1 MYPKYDFKKPNLNY
15 GIVGNCRSSAL
26 INYDASIDW
35 CCLPN
40 FDSPSVFANI
50 LDDEIGGHFKIF
62 CDKNYNI
69 TQKYSENTCIL
80 ITTFSN
86 NHDEFEIIDFMPRYQ
101 KESGVFYSPPEII
114 RIFKLLKGEPRFKIV
129 YDPRLEYSNGITNN
143 YIKERFIVS
152 VIDHENHDTLY
163 LYTSFNKKNFLNG
176 TELILNKDHF
186 VNISYHEKIKSFDID
201 DALFEFD
208 KTKVYWRNWCSKTP
222 TFKLYNDEII
232 RSAITLK
239 LLTYEKTGAV
249 LAAATT
255 SIPETIGEVRNWDYR
270 FCWIRDSSMV
280 IKVVAKLGH
289 KKIVKDYIK
298 YILNLIPEKN
308 EKLQIMYGINGE
320 KNLTEKTLDYL
331 KGYMGSKPVR
341 IGNAAYIQKQ
351 NDMYGILMDAI
362 HFQIIKFNNDD
373 KHQELWSIVKS
384 IVWVVANNWKLPD
397 KGIWEYRNEDR
408 HFTFSKVLCWVAIDR
423 AIKVSE
429 LIQNG
434 ISAQK
439 WKPLRKEIFEDIM
452 KNAWNEK
459 KEAFTQ
465 SYDSEH
471 LDASVLLM
479 EPYGFLDSKNEKYIK
494 TVKAIEKDLLKDGLM
509 YRYKNIDDFGLPSS
523 SFTVCSFWLIDSLF
537 KIGEEKK
544 AIKLFDNLLKF
555 SNHLNLFS
563 EDIDFKSK
571 RMLGNFPQAYSHL
584 ALIDTALNFNL
595 KLDSK

>member
-1 MYPKYDFKKPNLNY
+1 MLRENVSLENNLSF
-15 GIVGNCRSSAL
+15 GIVGNCKSAAL
-26 INYDASIDW
+26 INHYGSIVW

-40 FDSPSVFANI
+40 FDSPSIFAHV
-50 LDDEIGGHFKIF
+50 LDDEIGGIFKIII
-62 CDKNYNI
+62 DDSYSVI
-69 TQKYSENTCIL
+69 QKYSDNTSIL
-80 ITTFSN
+80 ITNFSN
-86 NHDEFEIIDFMPRYQ
+86 NDNEFEIIDFMPRYQ
-101 KESGVFYSPPEII
+101 RENGSFYSPPEII
-114 RIFKLLKGEPRFKIV
+114 RIFKHIKGKPKFKIL
-129 YDPRLEYSNGITNN
+129 YDPRLEYSNGVTNS

-163 LYTSFNKKNFLNG
+163 LYTSFNKKKFLDQPEIVLEKN
-176 TELILNKDHF
+176 HF
-186 VNISYHEKIKSFDID
+186 VNISYHEKIKYFDID
-201 DALFEFD
+201 EALFEFD

-222 TFKLYNDEII
+222 KYKLYNDEIL

-270 FCWIRDSSMV
+270 FCWIRDASMV

-289 KKIVKDYIK
+289 KKIVKDFIK

-320 KNLTEKTLDYL
+320 KNLTEKTLNYL
-331 KGYMGSKPVR
+331 KGYMNSKPVR

-351 NDMYGILMDAI
+351 NDIYGILMDAI
-362 HFQIIKFNNDD
+362 HFQIVKFNDDD
-373 KHQELWSIVKS
+373 KNQELWSIVKS

-397 KGIWEYRNEDR
+397 KGIWEYRNEDK

-429 LIQNG
+429 IIQNG
-434 ISAQK
+434 TSAKK
-439 WKPLRKEIFEDIM
+439 WKPLRKEIYDDIM

-465 SYDSEH
+465 SYNSDH

-479 EPYGFLDSKNEKYIK
+479 EPYGFIDAKNEKYIK
-494 TVKAIEKDLLKDGLM
+494 TVKAIEDELCEDGLM
-509 YRYKNIDDFGLPSS
+509 YRYKNVDDFGLPSS

-537 KIGEEKK
+537 KIGYQKK
-544 AIKLFDNLLKF
+544 ALNMFDNLLKH

-563 EDIDFKSK
+563 EDIDFKT
-571 RMLGNFPQAYSHL
+571 RRLLGNFPQAYSHL

-595 KLDSK
+595 EFDNS

>member
-1 MYPKYDFKKPNLNY
+1 MCPKYDFKKPNLNY
-15 GIVGNCRSSAL
+15 GIVGNCRSAAL

-50 LDDEIGGHFKIF
+50 LDDEIGGHFKIL
-62 CDKNYNI
+62 CHKTYNI

-152 VIDHENHDTLY
+152 VIDQENHDTLY
-163 LYTSFNKKNFLNG
+163 LYTSFNKKKFLNG

-186 VNISYHEKIKSFDID
+186 VNISYHEKIKPFEINDS
-201 DALFEFD
+201 LFEFD

-222 TFKLYNDEII
+222 TFKLYNYEII

-320 KNLTEKTLDYL
+320 KNLKEKTLDYL

-362 HFQIIKFNNDD
+362 HFQIIKFDDDD

-423 AIKVSE
+423 AIKVSK

-439 WKPLRKEIFEDIM
+439 WEPLRKEIFEDII

-465 SYDSEH
+465 SYNSEH

-509 YRYKNIDDFGLPSS
+509 YRYKNVDDFGLPTS

>member
-15 GIVGNCRSSAL
+15 GIVGNCRSAAL

-280 IKVVAKLGH
+280 IKVVAKLGN

>member
-15 GIVGNCRSSAL
+15 GIVGNCRSAAL

-50 LDDEIGGHFKIF
+50 LDDEIGGHFKVF

-163 LYTSFNKKNFLNG
+163 LYTSFNKKKFLNG
-176 TELILNKDHF
+176 SELILNKDHF
-186 VNISYHEKIKSFDID
+186 VNISYHEKIKSFDIG

-544 AIKLFDNLLKF
+544 ALKLFDKLLKF

>member
-1 MYPKYDFKKPNLNY
+1 MCPKYDFKKPNLNY
-15 GIVGNCRSSAL
+15 GIVGNCRSAAL

-152 VIDHENHDTLY
+152 VIDQENHDTLY
-163 LYTSFNKKNFLNG
+163 LYTSFNKKKFLNG

-186 VNISYHEKIKSFDID
+186 VNISYHEKIKPFEINDS
-201 DALFEFD
+201 LFEFD

-222 TFKLYNDEII
+222 TFKLYNYEII

-320 KNLTEKTLDYL
+320 KNLKEKTLDYL

-362 HFQIIKFNNDD
+362 HFQIIKFDDDD

-423 AIKVSE
+423 AIKVSK

-439 WKPLRKEIFEDIM
+439 WEPLRKEIFEDII

-465 SYDSEH
+465 SYNSEH

-509 YRYKNIDDFGLPSS
+509 YRYKNVDDFGLPTS

>member
-15 GIVGNCRSSAL
+15 GIVGNCRSAAL

-50 LDDEIGGHFKIF
+50 LDDETGGHFKIF

-101 KESGVFYSPPEII
+101 KESGAFYSPPEII

-129 YDPRLEYSNGITNN
+129 YDPRLEYSNGTTNN

-163 LYTSFNKKNFLNG
+163 LYTSFNKKKFLNG

-439 WKPLRKEIFEDIM
+439 WKPLKKEIFEDIM
-452 KNAWNEK
+452 KNAWSDK

-479 EPYGFLDSKNEKYIK
+479 ESYGFLDSKNEKYIK

-509 YRYKNIDDFGLPSS
+509 YRYKNVDDFGLPSS

-584 ALIDTALNFNL
+584 ALIDTALNFNS

>member
-1 MYPKYDFKKPNLNY
+1 MLRENVSLENNLSF
-15 GIVGNCRSSAL
+15 GIVGNCKSAAL
-26 INYDASIDW
+26 INHYGSIVW

-40 FDSPSVFANI
+40 FDSPSIFAHV
-50 LDDEIGGHFKIF
+50 LDDEIGGIFKIII
-62 CDKNYNI
+62 DDSYSVI
-69 TQKYSENTCIL
+69 QKYSDNTSIL
-80 ITTFSN
+80 ITNFSN
-86 NHDEFEIIDFMPRYQ
+86 NENEFEIIDFMPRYQ
-101 KESGVFYSPPEII
+101 RENGSFYSPPEII
-114 RIFKLLKGEPRFKIV
+114 RIFKHIKGKPKFKIL
-129 YDPRLEYSNGITNN
+129 YDPRLEYSNGVTNS

-163 LYTSFNKKNFLNG
+163 LYTSFNKKKFLDQPEIVLEKN
-176 TELILNKDHF
+176 HF
-186 VNISYHEKIKSFDID
+186 VNISYHEKIKYFDID
-201 DALFEFD
+201 EALFEFD

-222 TFKLYNDEII
+222 KYKLYNDEIL

-270 FCWIRDSSMV
+270 FCWIRDASMV

-289 KKIVKDYIK
+289 KKIVKDFIK

-320 KNLTEKTLDYL
+320 KNLTEKTLNYL
-331 KGYMGSKPVR
+331 KGYMNSKPVR

-351 NDMYGILMDAI
+351 NDIYGILMDAI
-362 HFQIIKFNNDD
+362 HFQIVKFNDDD
-373 KHQELWSIVKS
+373 KNQELWSIVKS

-397 KGIWEYRNEDR
+397 KGIWEYRNEDK

-429 LIQNG
+429 IIQNG
-434 ISAQK
+434 TSAKK
-439 WKPLRKEIFEDIM
+439 WKPLRKEIYDDIM

-465 SYDSEH
+465 SYNSDH

-479 EPYGFLDSKNEKYIK
+479 EPYGFIDAKNEKYIK
-494 TVKAIEKDLLKDGLM
+494 TVKAIEDELCEDGLM
-509 YRYKNIDDFGLPSS
+509 YRYKNVDDFGSPSS

-537 KIGEEKK
+537 KIGYQKK
-544 AIKLFDNLLKF
+544 ALNMFDNLLKH

-563 EDIDFKSK
+563 EDIDFKT
-571 RMLGNFPQAYSHL
+571 RRLLGNFPQAYSHL

-595 KLDSK
+595 EFDNS

>member
-1 MYPKYDFKKPNLNY
+1 MLRENVSLENNLSF
-15 GIVGNCRSSAL
+15 GIVGNCKSAAL
-26 INYDASIDW
+26 INHYGSIVW

-40 FDSPSVFANI
+40 FDSPSIFAHV
-50 LDDEIGGHFKIF
+50 LDDEIGGIFKIII
-62 CDKNYNI
+62 DDSYSVI
-69 TQKYSENTCIL
+69 QKYSDNTSIL
-80 ITTFSN
+80 ITNFSN
-86 NHDEFEIIDFMPRYQ
+86 NENEFEIIDFMPRYQ
-101 KESGVFYSPPEII
+101 RENGSFYSPPEII
-114 RIFKLLKGEPRFKIV
+114 RIFKHIKGKPKFKIL
-129 YDPRLEYSNGITNN
+129 YDPRLEYSNGVTNS

-163 LYTSFNKKNFLNG
+163 LYTSFNKKKFLDQPEIVLEKN
-176 TELILNKDHF
+176 HF
-186 VNISYHEKIKSFDID
+186 VNISYHEKIKHFDID
-201 DALFEFD
+201 EALFEFD

-222 TFKLYNDEII
+222 KYKLYNDEIL

-270 FCWIRDSSMV
+270 FCWIRDASMV

-289 KKIVKDYIK
+289 KKIVKDFIK

-320 KNLTEKTLDYL
+320 KNLTEKTLNYL
-331 KGYMGSKPVR
+331 KGYMNSKPVR

-351 NDMYGILMDAI
+351 NDIYGILMDAI
-362 HFQIIKFNNDD
+362 HFQIVKFNDDD
-373 KHQELWSIVKS
+373 KNQELWSIVKS

-397 KGIWEYRNEDR
+397 KGIWEYRNEDK

-429 LIQNG
+429 IIQNG
-434 ISAQK
+434 TSAKK
-439 WKPLRKEIFEDIM
+439 WKPLRKEIYDDIM

-465 SYDSEH
+465 SYNSDH

-479 EPYGFLDSKNEKYIK
+479 EPYGFIDAKNEKYIK
-494 TVKAIEKDLLKDGLM
+494 TVKAIEDELCEDGLM
-509 YRYKNIDDFGLPSS
+509 YRYKNVDDFGSPSS

-537 KIGEEKK
+537 KIGYQKK
-544 AIKLFDNLLKF
+544 ALNMFDNLLKH

-563 EDIDFKSK
+563 EDIDFKT
-571 RMLGNFPQAYSHL
+571 RRLLGNFPQAYSHL

-595 KLDSK
+595 EFDNS

>member
-1 MYPKYDFKKPNLNY
+1 MCPKYDFKKPNLNY

-86 NHDEFEIIDFMPRYQ
+86 NHDEFEIIDFMPRYR

>member
-1 MYPKYDFKKPNLNY
+1 MNPEYDFNKPNLNY
-15 GIVGNCRSSAL
+15 GIVGNCKSAAL
-26 INYDASIDW
+26 ISSDASIDW

-40 FDSPSVFANI
+40 FDSPSVFAHI
-50 LDDEIGGHFKIF
+50 LDDEKGGHFKII
-62 CDKNYNI
+62 CDKSYKI

-80 ITTFSN
+80 ITNFSN
-86 NHDEFEIIDFMPRYQ
+86 NRDEFEIIDFMPRYQ
-101 KESGVFYSPPEII
+101 TESGTFYSPPEII
-114 RIFKLLKGEPRFKIV
+114 RIFKLLKGEPRLKIL

-163 LYTSFNKKNFLNG
+163 LYTSFNKNKFLSG

-186 VNISYHEKIKSFDID
+186 VNISYHEKIKSFEID

-289 KKIVKDYIK
+289 KKIVKDFIK

-331 KGYMGSKPVR
+331 KGYMDSKPVR

-362 HFQIIKFNNDD
+362 HFQIIKFDDDD

-397 KGIWEYRNEDR
+397 KGIWEYRNEDK

-434 ISAQK
+434 ISAKK
-439 WKPLRKEIFEDIM
+439 WEPLRKEIFEDIM

-479 EPYGFLDSKNEKYIK
+479 EPYGFVNSKNEKYIK

-509 YRYKNIDDFGLPSS
+509 YRYKNVDDFGMPSS

-544 AIKLFDNLLKF
+544 AIKMFDNLLKF

-595 KLDSK
+595 KSEPN

>member
-86 NHDEFEIIDFMPRYQ
+86 NHDEFEIIDFMPRYR

-595 KLDSK
+595 KLDAK

>member
-1 MYPKYDFKKPNLNY
+1 MLRENVSLENNLSF
-15 GIVGNCRSSAL
+15 GIVGNCKSAAL
-26 INYDASIDW
+26 INHYGSIVW

-40 FDSPSVFANI
+40 FDSPSIFAHV
-50 LDDEIGGHFKIF
+50 LDDEIGGIFKIII
-62 CDKNYNI
+62 DDSYSVI
-69 TQKYSENTCIL
+69 QKYSDNTSIL
-80 ITTFSN
+80 ITNFSN
-86 NHDEFEIIDFMPRYQ
+86 NENEFEIIDFMPRYQ
-101 KESGVFYSPPEII
+101 RENGSFYSPPEII
-114 RIFKLLKGEPRFKIV
+114 RIFKHIKGKPKFKIL
-129 YDPRLEYSNGITNN
+129 YDPRLEYSNGVTNS

-163 LYTSFNKKNFLNG
+163 LYTSFNKKKFLDQPEIVLEKN
-176 TELILNKDHF
+176 HF
-186 VNISYHEKIKSFDID
+186 VNISYHEKIKYFDID
-201 DALFEFD
+201 EALFEFD

-222 TFKLYNDEII
+222 KYKLYNDEIL

-270 FCWIRDSSMV
+270 FCWIRDASMV

-289 KKIVKDYIK
+289 KKIVKDFIK

-320 KNLTEKTLDYL
+320 KNLTEKTLNYL
-331 KGYMGSKPVR
+331 KGYMNSKPVR

-351 NDMYGILMDAI
+351 NDIYGILMDAI
-362 HFQIIKFNNDD
+362 HFQIVKFNDDD
-373 KHQELWSIVKS
+373 KNQELWSIVKS

-397 KGIWEYRNEDR
+397 KGIWEYRNEDK

-429 LIQNG
+429 IIQNG
-434 ISAQK
+434 TSAKK
-439 WKPLRKEIFEDIM
+439 WKPLRKEIYDDIM

-465 SYDSEH
+465 SYNSNH

-479 EPYGFLDSKNEKYIK
+479 EPYGFIDAKNEKYIK
-494 TVKAIEKDLLKDGLM
+494 TVKAIEDELCEDGLM
-509 YRYKNIDDFGLPSS
+509 YRYKNVDDFGLPSS

-537 KIGEEKK
+537 KIGYQKK
-544 AIKLFDNLLKF
+544 ALNMFDNLLKH

-563 EDIDFKSK
+563 EDIDFKT
-571 RMLGNFPQAYSHL
+571 RRLLGNFPQAYSHL

-595 KLDSK
+595 EFENS

>member
-86 NHDEFEIIDFMPRYQ
+86 NHDEFEIIDFMPRYR

>member
-1 MYPKYDFKKPNLNY
+1 MLRENVSLENNLSF
-15 GIVGNCRSSAL
+15 GIVGNCKSAAL
-26 INYDASIDW
+26 INHYGSIVW

-40 FDSPSVFANI
+40 FDSPSIFAHV
-50 LDDEIGGHFKIF
+50 LDDEIGGIFKIII
-62 CDKNYNI
+62 DDSYSVI
-69 TQKYSENTCIL
+69 QKYSDNTSIL
-80 ITTFSN
+80 ITNFSN
-86 NHDEFEIIDFMPRYQ
+86 NENEFEIIDFMPRYQ
-101 KESGVFYSPPEII
+101 RENGSFYSPPEII
-114 RIFKLLKGEPRFKIV
+114 RIFKHINGKPKFKIL
-129 YDPRLEYSNGITNN
+129 YDPRLEYSNGVTNS

-163 LYTSFNKKNFLNG
+163 LYTSFNKKKFLDQPEIVLEKN
-176 TELILNKDHF
+176 HF
-186 VNISYHEKIKSFDID
+186 VNISYHEKIKYFDID
-201 DALFEFD
+201 EALFEFD

-222 TFKLYNDEII
+222 KYKLYNEEIL

-270 FCWIRDSSMV
+270 FCWIRDASMV

-289 KKIVKDYIK
+289 KKIVKDFIK

-320 KNLTEKTLDYL
+320 KNLTEKTLNYL
-331 KGYMGSKPVR
+331 KGYMNSKPVR

-351 NDMYGILMDAI
+351 NDIYGILMDAI
-362 HFQIIKFNNDD
+362 HFQIVKFNDDD
-373 KHQELWSIVKS
+373 KNQELWSIVKS

-397 KGIWEYRNEDR
+397 KGIWEYRNEDK

-429 LIQNG
+429 IIQNG
-434 ISAQK
+434 TSAKK
-439 WKPLRKEIFEDIM
+439 WKPLRKEIYDDIM

-465 SYDSEH
+465 SYNSNH

-479 EPYGFLDSKNEKYIK
+479 EPYGFIDAKNEKYIK
-494 TVKAIEKDLLKDGLM
+494 TVKAIEDELCEDGLM
-509 YRYKNIDDFGLPSS
+509 YRYKNVDDFGLPSS

-537 KIGEEKK
+537 KIGYQKK
-544 AIKLFDNLLKF
+544 ALNMFDNLLKH

-563 EDIDFKSK
+563 EDIDFKT
-571 RMLGNFPQAYSHL
+571 RRLLGNFPQAYSHL

-595 KLDSK
+595 EFDNS

>member
-1 MYPKYDFKKPNLNY
+1 MLRENVSLENNLSF
-15 GIVGNCRSSAL
+15 GIVGNCKSAAL
-26 INYDASIDW
+26 INHYGSIVW

-40 FDSPSVFANI
+40 FDSPSIFAHV
-50 LDDEIGGHFKIF
+50 LDDEIGGIFKIII
-62 CDKNYNI
+62 DDSYSVI
-69 TQKYSENTCIL
+69 QKYSDNTSIL
-80 ITTFSN
+80 ITNFSN
-86 NHDEFEIIDFMPRYQ
+86 NENEFEIIDFMPRYQ
-101 KESGVFYSPPEII
+101 RENGSFYSPPEII
-114 RIFKLLKGEPRFKIV
+114 RIFKHIKGKPKFKIL
-129 YDPRLEYSNGITNN
+129 YDPRLEYSNGVTNS

-163 LYTSFNKKNFLNG
+163 LYTSFNKKKFLDQPEIVLEKN
-176 TELILNKDHF
+176 HF
-186 VNISYHEKIKSFDID
+186 VNISYHEKIKYFDID
-201 DALFEFD
+201 EALFEFD

-222 TFKLYNDEII
+222 KYKLYNDEIL

-270 FCWIRDSSMV
+270 FCWIRDASMV

-289 KKIVKDYIK
+289 KKIVKDFIK

-320 KNLTEKTLDYL
+320 KNLTEKTLNYL
-331 KGYMGSKPVR
+331 KGYMNSKPVR

-351 NDMYGILMDAI
+351 NDIYGILMDAI
-362 HFQIIKFNNDD
+362 HFQIVKFNDDD
-373 KHQELWSIVKS
+373 KNQELWSIVKS

-397 KGIWEYRNEDR
+397 KGIWEYRNEDK

-429 LIQNG
+429 IIQNG
-434 ISAQK
+434 TSAKK
-439 WKPLRKEIFEDIM
+439 WKPLRKEIYDDIM

-465 SYDSEH
+465 SYNSNH

-479 EPYGFLDSKNEKYIK
+479 EPYGFIDAKNEKYIK
-494 TVKAIEKDLLKDGLM
+494 TVKAIEDELCEDGLM
-509 YRYKNIDDFGLPSS
+509 YRYKNVDDFGLPSS

-537 KIGEEKK
+537 KIGYQKK
-544 AIKLFDNLLKF
+544 ALNMFDNLLKH

-563 EDIDFKSK
+563 EDIDFKT
-571 RMLGNFPQAYSHL
+571 RRLLGNFPQAYSHL

-595 KLDSK
+595 EFDNS

>member
-1 MYPKYDFKKPNLNY
+1 MLRENVSLENNLSF
-15 GIVGNCRSSAL
+15 GIVGNCKSAAL
-26 INYDASIDW
+26 INHYGSIVW

-40 FDSPSVFANI
+40 FDSPSIFAHV
-50 LDDEIGGHFKIF
+50 LDDEIGGIFKIII
-62 CDKNYNI
+62 DDSYSVI
-69 TQKYSENTCIL
+69 QKYSDNTSIL
-80 ITTFSN
+80 ITNFSN
-86 NHDEFEIIDFMPRYQ
+86 NENEFEIIDFMPRYQ
-101 KESGVFYSPPEII
+101 RENGSFYSPPEII
-114 RIFKLLKGEPRFKIV
+114 RIFKHIKGKPKFKIL
-129 YDPRLEYSNGITNN
+129 YDPRLEYSNGVTNS

-163 LYTSFNKKNFLNG
+163 LYTSFNKKKFLDQPEIVLEKN
-176 TELILNKDHF
+176 HF
-186 VNISYHEKIKSFDID
+186 VNISYHEKIKYFDID
-201 DALFEFD
+201 EALFEFD

-222 TFKLYNDEII
+222 KYKLYNDEIL

-270 FCWIRDSSMV
+270 FCWIRDASMV

-289 KKIVKDYIK
+289 KKIVKDFIK

-320 KNLTEKTLDYL
+320 KNLTEKTLNYL
-331 KGYMGSKPVR
+331 KGYMNSKPVR

-351 NDMYGILMDAI
+351 NDIYGILMDAI
-362 HFQIIKFNNDD
+362 HFQIVKFNDDD
-373 KHQELWSIVKS
+373 KNQELWSIVKS

-397 KGIWEYRNEDR
+397 KGIWEYRNEDK

-429 LIQNG
+429 IIQNG
-434 ISAQK
+434 TSAKK
-439 WKPLRKEIFEDIM
+439 WKPLRKEIYDDIM

-465 SYDSEH
+465 SYNSDH

-479 EPYGFLDSKNEKYIK
+479 EPYGFIDAKNEKYIK
-494 TVKAIEKDLLKDGLM
+494 TVKAIEDELCEDGLM
-509 YRYKNIDDFGLPSS
+509 YRYKNVDDFGLPSS

-537 KIGEEKK
+537 KIGYQKK
-544 AIKLFDNLLKF
+544 ALNMFDNLLKH

-563 EDIDFKSK
+563 EDIDFKT
-571 RMLGNFPQAYSHL
+571 RRLLGNFPQAYSHL

-595 KLDSK
+595 EFDNS